1 MARETRDI
9 AYPIAFAGFILL
21 VMTILVID
29 PTRMN
34 GLTLAKY
41 FWFYSTL
48 LLTGVITFGLAFYSM
63 SVASIDITKSI
74 MIGILTVVIIDISRY
89 SNMEMMNAKIFLL
102 VIISFFFFDIFF
114 HHYKKATKVFQFV
127 LIAFAL
133 LEVIW
138 GYCQL
143 YAYIPDMQK
152 DFTLTGSLPHTNSYA
167 MFLAITLPIALYWT
181 ITLFQKLKYG
191 YSRLLTGTDEEHVR
205 LEIVDDILLFL
216 LSALGL
222 IGILSILPFTGIPSA
237 WFIAGCS
244 GLFVLYF
251 KLDLHSFI
259 KASILRSH
267 KRTAISGITLLLVIG
282 LLTTGFYRLRK
293 DEINEHLLTWKISLQ
308 VLKEKPIIGV
318 GIGNFRKAFGDA
330 QTIYFEQ
337 GEPTEQEVALAGNPN
352 CPVNDF
358 IQLATGTGIIGIL
371 LFIGLIVSVLFSGF
385 RNMDK
390 HPEKLA
396 ITGALIAFILAG
408 FINSPIQSLSLSILL
423 VLLIALGTS
432 DIQPARKRIPKVIP
446 IMTSLLLIG
455 ITTTIVYPQFTMFK
469 AYKQW
474 AHGRLYYKMKIYATA
489 AKIYTP
495 LTNTLRHPYFF
506 MEYGYALSQT
516 GQHEESIAILQRV
529 AQILPDPQIYNRIGK
544 SYQALGEYQLAEQY
558 FQKAHHMV
566 PNLVYPNFLLAQ
578 LYLEM
583 GLRDKT
589 LECARQILTLK
600 PKKES
605 EETLYI
611 KAQMEQL
618 IQRLD

>member
-9 AYPIAFAGFILL
+9 AYPIAFIGFILL

-29 PTRMN
+29 PDRMN

-63 SVASIDITKSI
+63 SIASIDITKSI

-89 SNMEMMNAKIFLL
+89 SNMEMMNTKIFLL

-114 HHYKKATKVFQFV
+114 HHYKKATKIFQFV

-143 YAYIPDMQK
+143 YAHIPDMQK
-152 DFTLTGSLPHTNSYA
+152 DFTLSGSLLHTNSYA

-181 ITLFQKLKYG
+181 ITLLQKLKYG
-191 YSRLLTGTDEEHVR
+191 YTRLLTGTDEEHVR

-267 KRTAISGITLLLVIG
+267 KRTAISGLTLLLVIG
-282 LLTTGFYRLRK
+282 LLTTVFYRLRK

-308 VLKEKPIIGV
+308 VLKEKPITGV

-358 IQLATGTGIIGIL
+358 IQLATGTGIIGTL

-489 AKIYTP
+489 AKIY
-495 LTNTLRHPYFF
+495 
-506 MEYGYALSQT
+506 E
-516 GQHEESIAILQRV
+516 
-529 AQILPDPQIYNRIGK
+529 IGR
-544 SYQALGEYQLAEQY
+544 
-558 FQKAHHMV
+558 AHV
-566 PNLVYPNFLLAQ
+566 
-578 LYLEM
+578 
-583 GLRDKT
+583 
-589 LECARQILTLK
+589 
-600 PKKES
+600 
-605 EETLYI
+605 
-611 KAQMEQL
+611 
-618 IQRLD
+618 

>member
-1 MARETRDI
+1 
-9 AYPIAFAGFILL
+9 
-21 VMTILVID
+21 
-29 PTRMN
+29 
-34 GLTLAKY
+34 
-41 FWFYSTL
+41 
-48 LLTGVITFGLAFYSM
+48 
-63 SVASIDITKSI
+63 
-74 MIGILTVVIIDISRY
+74 
-89 SNMEMMNAKIFLL
+89 
-102 VIISFFFFDIFF
+102 
-114 HHYKKATKVFQFV
+114 
-127 LIAFAL
+127 
-133 LEVIW
+133 
-138 GYCQL
+138 
-143 YAYIPDMQK
+143 
-152 DFTLTGSLPHTNSYA
+152 
-167 MFLAITLPIALYWT
+167 
-181 ITLFQKLKYG
+181 
-191 YSRLLTGTDEEHVR
+191 
-205 LEIVDDILLFL
+205 
-216 LSALGL
+216 
-222 IGILSILPFTGIPSA
+222 
-237 WFIAGCS
+237 
-244 GLFVLYF
+244 
-251 KLDLHSFI
+251 
-259 KASILRSH
+259 
-267 KRTAISGITLLLVIG
+267 
-282 LLTTGFYRLRK
+282 
-293 DEINEHLLTWKISLQ
+293 
-308 VLKEKPIIGV
+308 
-318 GIGNFRKAFGDA
+318 
-330 QTIYFEQ
+330 
-337 GEPTEQEVALAGNPN
+337 
-352 CPVNDF
+352 
-358 IQLATGTGIIGIL
+358 
-371 LFIGLIVSVLFSGF
+371 
-385 RNMDK
+385 MDK

-489 AKIYTP
+489 AKIYAP
-495 LTNTLRHPYFF
+495 LTNTLCHPYFF

-605 EETLYI
+605 EETLHI

-618 IQRLD
+618 IQSLD

>member
-9 AYPIAFAGFILL
+9 AYPIAFIGFILL

-29 PTRMN
+29 PDRMN

-41 FWFYSTL
+41 FWFYSML

-63 SVASIDITKSI
+63 SIASIDITKSI

-89 SNMEMMNAKIFLL
+89 SNMEMMNTKIFLL

-114 HHYKKATKVFQFV
+114 HHYKKATKIFQFV

-143 YAYIPDMQK
+143 YAHIPDMQK
-152 DFTLTGSLPHTNSYA
+152 DFTLSGSLLHTNSYA

-181 ITLFQKLKYG
+181 ITLLQKLKYG
-191 YSRLLTGTDEEHVR
+191 YTRLLTGTDEEHVR

-267 KRTAISGITLLLVIG
+267 KRTAISGLTLLLVIG
-282 LLTTGFYRLRK
+282 LLTTVFYRLRK

-308 VLKEKPIIGV
+308 VLKEKPITGV

-358 IQLATGTGIIGIL
+358 IQLATGTGIIGTL

-489 AKIYTP
+489 AKIYAP
-495 LTNTLRHPYFF
+495 LTNTLCHPYFF

-529 AQILPDPQIYNRIGK
+529 AQILPDPQIYNP
-544 SYQALGEYQLAEQY
+544 SNPQ
-558 FQKAHHMV
+558 
-566 PNLVYPNFLLAQ
+566 PP
-578 LYLEM
+578 
-583 GLRDKT
+583 
-589 LECARQILTLK
+589 
-600 PKKES
+600 S
-605 EETLYI
+605 
-611 KAQMEQL
+611 
-618 IQRLD
+618 

>member
-1 MARETRDI
+1 MAREIRDI

-222 IGILSILPFTGIPSA
+222 IGILSILPLTGIPSA

-251 KLDLHSFI
+251 KLDLHTFI
-259 KASILRSH
+259 KTSILRSH
-267 KRTAISGITLLLVIG
+267 KRTTISGITLLLVIG

-293 DEINEHLLTWKISLQ
+293 DEINKHLLTWKISLQ
-308 VLKEKPIIGV
+308 VLKEKPITGV

-330 QTIYFEQ
+330 QTTYFEQ

-352 CPVNDF
+352 CPENDF

-495 LTNTLRHPYFF
+495 LTNTLRHPYF
-506 MEYGYALSQT
+506 SWNT
-516 GQHEESIAILQRV
+516 GTPCHKPGNMKRVSPSFNEWHKFSLTRRFIIVSARATKHWENINWQNSIFKKHITWSPTLC
-529 AQILPDPQIYNRIGK
+529 IPI
-544 SYQALGEYQLAEQY
+544 SYW
-558 FQKAHHMV
+558 
-566 PNLVYPNFLLAQ
+566 PN
-578 LYLEM
+578 
-583 GLRDKT
+583 
-589 LECARQILTLK
+589 CTLK
-600 PKKES
+600 WACGTKHWNVPVRYS
-605 EETLYI
+605 
-611 KAQMEQL
+611 
-618 IQRLD
+618 R

>member
-1 MARETRDI
+1 MAREIRDI

-222 IGILSILPFTGIPSA
+222 IGILSILPLTGIPSA

-251 KLDLHSFI
+251 KLDLHTFI
-259 KASILRSH
+259 KTSILRSH
-267 KRTAISGITLLLVIG
+267 KRTTISGITLLLVIG

-293 DEINEHLLTWKISLQ
+293 DEINKHLLTWKISLQ
-308 VLKEKPIIGV
+308 VLKEKPITGV

-330 QTIYFEQ
+330 QTTYFEQ

-352 CPVNDF
+352 CPENDF

-506 MEYGYALSQT
+506 IAASFSEALPLGRYKSPISSIPYRFLKLTLLASTMSLLAKTLSQFLSDSVISAPVAFEVKKNT
-516 GQHEESIAILQRV
+516 PVKADKISPKRKKPFTPIL
-529 AQILPDPQIYNRIGK
+529 
-544 SYQALGEYQLAEQY
+544 
-558 FQKAHHMV
+558 
-566 PNLVYPNFLLAQ
+566 YP
-578 LYLEM
+578 
-583 GLRDKT
+583 
-589 LECARQILTLK
+589 
-600 PKKES
+600 P
-605 EETLYI
+605 
-611 KAQMEQL
+611 
-618 IQRLD
+618 

>member
-1 MARETRDI
+1 
-9 AYPIAFAGFILL
+9 
-21 VMTILVID
+21 
-29 PTRMN
+29 
-34 GLTLAKY
+34 
-41 FWFYSTL
+41 
-48 LLTGVITFGLAFYSM
+48 
-63 SVASIDITKSI
+63 

-102 VIISFFFFDIFF
+102 VIISFFFFDTFF
-114 HHYKKATKVFQFV
+114 HHYKKATKIFQFV

-152 DFTLTGSLPHTNSYA
+152 DFTLSGSLPHTNSYA

-191 YSRLLTGTDEEHVR
+191 YSRLLTEADEEHVR

-371 LFIGLIVSVLFSGF
+371 LFIGLIVSRPVLW
-385 RNMDK
+385 
-390 HPEKLA
+390 
-396 ITGALIAFILAG
+396 
-408 FINSPIQSLSLSILL
+408 IQE
-423 VLLIALGTS
+423 
-432 DIQPARKRIPKVIP
+432 
-446 IMTSLLLIG
+446 
-455 ITTTIVYPQFTMFK
+455 
-469 AYKQW
+469 
-474 AHGRLYYKMKIYATA
+474 HG
-489 AKIYTP
+489 
-495 LTNTLRHPYFF
+495 
-506 MEYGYALSQT
+506 
-516 GQHEESIAILQRV
+516 
-529 AQILPDPQIYNRIGK
+529 
-544 SYQALGEYQLAEQY
+544 
-558 FQKAHHMV
+558 
-566 PNLVYPNFLLAQ
+566 
-578 LYLEM
+578 
-583 GLRDKT
+583 
-589 LECARQILTLK
+589 
-600 PKKES
+600 
-605 EETLYI
+605 
-611 KAQMEQL
+611 
-618 IQRLD
+618 

>member
-9 AYPIAFAGFILL
+9 AYPIAFTGFILL

-29 PTRMN
+29 PDRMN

-102 VIISFFFFDIFF
+102 VIISFFFFDTFF

-152 DFTLTGSLPHTNSYA
+152 DFTLSGSLPHTNSYA

-191 YSRLLTGTDEEHVR
+191 YSRLLTEADEEHVR

-251 KLDLHSFI
+251 KLNLHSFI

-308 VLKEKPIIGV
+308 VLKEKPITGV

-371 LFIGLIVSVLFSGF
+371 LFIWG
-385 RNMDK
+385 
-390 HPEKLA
+390 
-396 ITGALIAFILAG
+396 
-408 FINSPIQSLSLSILL
+408 
-423 VLLIALGTS
+423 
-432 DIQPARKRIPKVIP
+432 
-446 IMTSLLLIG
+446 
-455 ITTTIVYPQFTMFK
+455 
-469 AYKQW
+469 
-474 AHGRLYYKMKIYATA
+474 
-489 AKIYTP
+489 
-495 LTNTLRHPYFF
+495 
-506 MEYGYALSQT
+506 
-516 GQHEESIAILQRV
+516 
-529 AQILPDPQIYNRIGK
+529 
-544 SYQALGEYQLAEQY
+544 
-558 FQKAHHMV
+558 
-566 PNLVYPNFLLAQ
+566 
-578 LYLEM
+578 
-583 GLRDKT
+583 
-589 LECARQILTLK
+589 
-600 PKKES
+600 
-605 EETLYI
+605 
-611 KAQMEQL
+611 
-618 IQRLD
+618 

>member
-9 AYPIAFAGFILL
+9 AYPIAFTGFILL

-29 PTRMN
+29 PDRMN

-152 DFTLTGSLPHTNSYA
+152 DFTLSGSLPHTNSYA

-191 YSRLLTGTDEEHVR
+191 YSRLLTEADEEHVR
-205 LEIVDDILLFL
+205 LEIVDNILLFL

-489 AKIYTP
+489 AKIYAP
-495 LTNTLRHPYFF
+495 LTNTLRHPYF
-506 MEYGYALSQT
+506 SWNT
-516 GQHEESIAILQRV
+516 GTPCHKPGNMKKVSPSFNEWHKFSLTRRFIIVSVRATKHWANINWQNSIFKKHITWSPTLC
-529 AQILPDPQIYNRIGK
+529 IPI
-544 SYQALGEYQLAEQY
+544 SYW
-558 FQKAHHMV
+558 
-566 PNLVYPNFLLAQ
+566 PN
-578 LYLEM
+578 
-583 GLRDKT
+583 
-589 LECARQILTLK
+589 CTLK
-600 PKKES
+600 WACGTRHWNVPVRYS
-605 EETLYI
+605 
-611 KAQMEQL
+611 
-618 IQRLD
+618 R

>member
-9 AYPIAFAGFILL
+9 AYPIAFTGFILL

-29 PTRMN
+29 PDRMN

-102 VIISFFFFDIFF
+102 VIISFFFFDTFF

-191 YSRLLTGTDEEHVR
+191 YSRLLTEADEEHVR

-308 VLKEKPIIGV
+308 VLKEKPITGV

-352 CPVNDF
+352 CPENDF

-371 LFIGLIVSVLFSGF
+371 LFIGLIVSVLFSDSGTWINTR
-385 RNMDK
+385 RNW
-390 HPEKLA
+390 
-396 ITGALIAFILAG
+396 
-408 FINSPIQSLSLSILL
+408 LSRE
-423 VLLIALGTS
+423 
-432 DIQPARKRIPKVIP
+432 P
-446 IMTSLLLIG
+446 
-455 ITTTIVYPQFTMFK
+455 
-469 AYKQW
+469 
-474 AHGRLYYKMKIYATA
+474 
-489 AKIYTP
+489 
-495 LTNTLRHPYFF
+495 
-506 MEYGYALSQT
+506 
-516 GQHEESIAILQRV
+516 
-529 AQILPDPQIYNRIGK
+529 
-544 SYQALGEYQLAEQY
+544 
-558 FQKAHHMV
+558 
-566 PNLVYPNFLLAQ
+566 
-578 LYLEM
+578 
-583 GLRDKT
+583 
-589 LECARQILTLK
+589 
-600 PKKES
+600 
-605 EETLYI
+605 
-611 KAQMEQL
+611 
-618 IQRLD
+618 

>member
-9 AYPIAFAGFILL
+9 AYPIAFTGFILL

-102 VIISFFFFDIFF
+102 VIISFFFFDTFF

-152 DFTLTGSLPHTNSYA
+152 DFTLSGSLPHTNSYA

-191 YSRLLTGTDEEHVR
+191 YSRLLTEADEEHVR

-222 IGILSILPFTGIPSA
+222 IGILSI

-251 KLDLHSFI
+251 KLDLHTFI
-259 KASILRSH
+259 KTSILRSH

-293 DEINEHLLTWKISLQ
+293 DEINKHLLTWKISLQ
-308 VLKEKPIIGV
+308 VLKEKPITGV

-423 VLLIALGTS
+423 VLLISLGTS

-455 ITTTIVYPQFTMFK
+455 ITTTIVYPQFSMFK

-489 AKIYTP
+489 AKIYAP

-605 EETLYI
+605 LHI

>member
-9 AYPIAFAGFILL
+9 AYPIAFIGFILL

-29 PTRMN
+29 PDRMN

-63 SVASIDITKSI
+63 SIASIDITKSI

-89 SNMEMMNAKIFLL
+89 SNMEMMNTKIFLL

-114 HHYKKATKVFQFV
+114 HHYKKATKIFQFV

-143 YAYIPDMQK
+143 YAHIPDMQK
-152 DFTLTGSLPHTNSYA
+152 DFTLSGSLLHTNSYA

-181 ITLFQKLKYG
+181 ITLLQKLKYG
-191 YSRLLTGTDEEHVR
+191 YTRLLTGTDEEHVR

-267 KRTAISGITLLLVIG
+267 KRTAISGLTLLLVIG
-282 LLTTGFYRLRK
+282 LLTTVFYRLRK

-308 VLKEKPIIGV
+308 VLKEKPITGV

-358 IQLATGTGIIGIL
+358 IQLATGTGIIGTL

-489 AKIYTP
+489 AKIYMKRVSP
-495 LTNTLRHPYFF
+495 SFNEWHKFSLTRRFIIVSARATKHWANINWQNSIFKKHITWFPTLCIP
-506 MEYGYALSQT
+506 
-516 GQHEESIAILQRV
+516 I
-529 AQILPDPQIYNRIGK
+529 
-544 SYQALGEYQLAEQY
+544 SYW
-558 FQKAHHMV
+558 
-566 PNLVYPNFLLAQ
+566 PN
-578 LYLEM
+578 
-583 GLRDKT
+583 
-589 LECARQILTLK
+589 CTLK
-600 PKKES
+600 WACGTRHWNVPARYS
-605 EETLYI
+605 
-611 KAQMEQL
+611 
-618 IQRLD
+618 R